1 MNTFLVKCV
10 CLLLTACL
18 VGCAGQRIVAPIAN
32 RSDSTAIIVRH
43 SILYHPIL
51 AEFNIPDIRET
62 RSVRDTTSTLE
73 NDYAESTA
81 TVSGGVLTHSLNTKP
96 HTETVEVD
104 VPVERTDS
112 TIYGYQ
118 EVEKIKEV
126 EKPLSWWQETQIR
139 GFWAMLSVFGV
150 IILIKLIRAKFGG
163 FASVLA
169 NLFKGI

>member
-1 MNTFLVKCV
+1 MKPNLVKCV

-18 VGCAGQRIVAPIAN
+18 AGCAGQRIVAPIAS
-32 RSDSTAIIVRH
+32 RSDSTAIHVRH

-62 RSVRDTTSTLE
+62 RYTRDTTSYLE

-96 HTETVEVD
+96 HTESVEVN
-104 VPVERTDS
+104 VPHERTDT
-112 TIYGYQ
+112 TIYIYQ
-118 EVEKIKEV
+118 DVVKIKEV

-139 GFWAMLSVFGV
+139 GFWAMLSVFG
-150 IILIKLIRAKFGG
+150 IIVLIKLLRAKFGG
-163 FASVLA
+163 FASILA

>member
-1 MNTFLVKCV
+1 MKRIIHIGVLAM
-10 CLLLTACL
+10 LA
-18 VGCAGQRIVAPIAN
+18 GCCHPKQASQPIAS
-32 RSDSTAIIVRH
+32 RSDSTAIVVRH
-43 SILYHPIL
+43 SIQYHPIL

-62 RSVRDTTSTLE
+62 RYTRDTTSTLE

-96 HTETVEVD
+96 HTESVEVN
-104 VPVERTDS
+104 VPHERTDT
-112 TIYGYQ
+112 TIYIYQ
-118 EVEKIKEV
+118 DVVKIKEV

-163 FASVLA
+163 FASILA